1 MKPSKCL
8 IVRLLVSTQI
18 FFLKFLSKNC
28 CETKK
33 STYLCTPQLR
43 QRSIRKAVSSDRVS
57 RAEALIYWLKNKFFE
72 VLRNKETAFL
82 RIKTNILELLK
93 FEVIIQRRV

>member
-1 MKPSKCL
+1 MDEL
-8 IVRLLVSTQI
+8 IEAR
-18 FFLKFLSKNC
+18 
-28 CETKK
+28 
-33 STYLCTPQLR
+33 
-43 QRSIRKAVSSDRVS
+43 
-57 RAEALIYWLKNKFFE
+57 ALIAGKRNKFFE